1 MGLKIIGREEE
12 IAILQRLKK
21 SEFPELLAIY
31 GRRRVGKTYLIKTY
45 YASNIIFDCSGQS
58 NATTEEQLINFVR
71 RLNKSFQPA
80 EPLVTPRTWQEAFWH
95 LQGCLDNTS
104 SIKGLDKKVLFFD
117 ELPWL
122 DSHKS
127 GFLPAFGYFWNTYV
141 SWRTDLL
148 VVICGSAA
156 SWMIKKVV
164 NNKGGLHNRI
174 TQRIRLLPFTLKET
188 KDYLKY
194 RNITFEPIQLLQ
206 LYMVVGGVP
215 HYLNAIERGCSV
227 QQNIEKL
234 CFSKDGLLADEFDNL
249 YSALFSFPERHI
261 QVIHGLSKKN
271 KGLTRKELAATAKI
285 HTGGTLSNV
294 LDELAESGFIEKMF
308 PFSNKNKESL
318 YRLTD
323 EFSLFYFRFMHDVK
337 DYEEGR
343 WMAQST
349 TPAYLSWCGYA
360 FENVC
365 LRHIPKIKK
374 ALGING
380 VLSSQSSWYKSG
392 AKNNKG
398 AQIDLLIDR
407 NDRCINVCEMKFGTS
422 PFVIEK
428 KYATYLRERLMLF
441 RQETNTR
448 KALFQTF
455 VTTCGVAD
463 NEYKTQVVDCEV
475 TMEDLL
481 RS

>member
-1 MGLKIIGREEE
+1 MDLPIIGREEE

-21 SEFPELLAIY
+21 SNFPELLAIY
-31 GRRRVGKTYLIKTY
+31 GRRRVGKTYLIKTFF
-45 YASNIIFDCSGQS
+45 ASNMIFECSGQS
-58 NATTEEQLINFVR
+58 NATKEVQLINFVR
-71 RLNKSFQPA
+71 RLNKIFHPS
-80 EPLVTPRTWQEAFWH
+80 EPLTQPRSWQEAFAQ
-95 LQGCLDNTS
+95 LQDCLE
-104 SIKGLDKKVLFFD
+104 SIKGTDKKVLFFD

-127 GFLPAFGYFWNTYV
+127 GFLSAFGYFWNIYA
-141 SWRTDLL
+141 SERSDLL
-148 VVICGSAA
+148 IVICGSAA

-174 TQRIRLLPFTLKET
+174 TQRIRLLPFTLKGTE
-188 KDYLKY
+188 DYLRY
-194 RNITFEPIQLLQ
+194 RNISFDHYQLLQ
-206 LYMVVGGVP
+206 LYMAIGGVP
-215 HYLNAIERGCSV
+215 HYLNAIERGRSV

-234 CFSKDGLLADEFDNL
+234 CFSKDGLLADEFSNL
-249 YSALFSFPERHI
+249 YSALFSYPERHI
-261 QVIHGLSKKN
+261 QIIRALSKKS
-271 KGLTRKELAATAKI
+271 
-285 HTGGTLSNV
+285 TGGTLTNV
-294 LDELAESGFIEKMF
+294 LDELTESGFIEKMY
-308 PFSNKNKESL
+308 PFSNANKESL

-323 EFSLFYFRFMHDVK
+323 EFSLFYFRFIHNK
-337 DYEEGR
+337 RDYEDGT
-343 WMAQST
+343 WLAQIT

-374 ALGING
+374 ALGISG

-392 AKNNKG
+392 DKDSKG

-407 NDRCINVCEMKFGTS
+407 NDRCVNVCEMKFSAS

-428 KYATYLRERLMLF
+428 KYAASLRERLMLF
-441 RQETNTR
+441 RQETKIH

-455 VTTCGVAD
+455 VTTFGVAD

-475 TMEDLL
+475 TMEDFFA
-481 RS
+481 